1 MRQKYERQL
10 ELDSIEA
17 ERERMRDE
25 AEMMEAASDSIKAA
39 KAAEKAAKNADK
51 AARNRE
57 RLMSKLENTQI
68 DSTDYDEETG
78 RKKSRREKMNEEFSM
93 AADSLEMNISDDDEG
108 LGNDS
113 TGTED
118 LSLENKEVLDEGV
131 DSLLLAQQ
139 IAELEEEMQ
148 NMQDLKDAERAQK
161 EGKSKERVIKIKI
174 PDCVYPNSVNYTRKK
189 FAFNYEYNF
198 FMYYMHHTYFYKRKL
213 YDKKDS
219 TRIMAKKL
227 MTLVG
232 NSPYRRINL
241 NKLVDSVS
249 VLLPGYDV
257 ETFADSMISNLNL
270 EYLNT
275 GEIKVKYKNRKQSKI
290 YAKLQVREGR
300 NLGHIKF
307 YTHNKRNVIEQLNG
321 EDYEGL
327 LPPEDTTDADVQLLA
342 DSIARIKARA
352 DSLNNLRRIHEDSLE
367 VPITMD
373 RNNVDSLSS
382 IMPQRDNAPMLNS
395 GETKAGEAV
404 PSIIEPLSEEG
415 RDTTPPATPPA
426 QEATPQETP
435 EMSDKE
441 RKKAE
446 KEAAKAA
453 KEAEKERKKA
463 EKEAAKA
470 AKAAEKAAKEAAE
483 NEAENAKEESEANS
497 GD

>member
-1 MRQKYERQL
+1 
-10 ELDSIEA
+10 
-17 ERERMRDE
+17 
-25 AEMMEAASDSIKAA
+25 
-39 KAAEKAAKNADK
+39 
-51 AARNRE
+51 
-57 RLMSKLENTQI
+57 
-68 DSTDYDEETG
+68 
-78 RKKSRREKMNEEFSM
+78 
-93 AADSLEMNISDDDEG
+93 
-108 LGNDS
+108 
-113 TGTED
+113 
-118 LSLENKEVLDEGV
+118 
-131 DSLLLAQQ
+131 
-139 IAELEEEMQ
+139 MQ
-148 NMQDLKDAERAQK
+148 NMQDLKDAERAAK
-161 EGKSKERVIKIKI
+161 EGKTKEKVIKIKI
-174 PDCVYPNSVNYTRKK
+174 PDCVYPNSVNYKRNK
-189 FAFNYEYNF
+189 FDFNYEYNF

-275 GEIKVKYKNRKQSKI
+275 GEIKVKYKNHKQNKI

-300 NLGHIKF
+300 QLGHIKF

-327 LPPEDTTDADVQLLA
+327 LPPEDSTDADVQLLA

-352 DSLNNLRRIHEDSLE
+352 DSLNNMRRMQEDSLE

-395 GETKAGEAV
+395 GDTKAGEGT
-404 PSIIEPLSEEG
+404 PSITEPLSEENTPL
-415 RDTTPPATPPA
+415 TTPSDPPTLATSPP
-426 QEATPQETP
+426 EVP
-435 EMSDKE
+435 EMS
-441 RKKAE
+441 
-446 KEAAKAA
+446 
-453 KEAEKERKKA
+453 EKERKKA

-470 AKAAEKAAKEAAE
+470 AEKAAKEAEKAAKE
-483 NEAENAKEESEANS
+483 EEKGE
-497 GD
+497 D